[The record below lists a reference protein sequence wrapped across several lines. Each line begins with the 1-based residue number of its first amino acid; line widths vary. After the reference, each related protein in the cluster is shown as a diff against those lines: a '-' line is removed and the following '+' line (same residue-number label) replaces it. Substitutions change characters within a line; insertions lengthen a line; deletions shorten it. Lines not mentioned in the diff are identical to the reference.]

1 MTRVM
6 HTSSSAPTR
15 LIVLGSTGSVGV
27 QTLDTVA
34 HLNALAGPDSPR
46 FEIVGLASA
55 SKRDMLAEQA
65 RIWSVRHTAL
75 FRGEPGD
82 ASFVGENA
90 ADELVRSI
98 DCDMVVQAITGA
110 AGVRSTLTAIELGRD
125 VALANKES
133 LVVAGALVVPRALE
147 RSVRILPVDSEHAAL
162 WQCLECV
169 SPGQSPPFSVPAT
182 VARAVLTASGG
193 PFRTWPLER
202 MANATPEDALAH
214 PTWNMGRKI
223 TIDCATMMN
232 KAFEI
237 VEAHWLFGLEPSRLG
252 VVVHPQSII
261 HAMTEL
267 IDGST
272 IAQLGSPDMRTPIQ
286 QALTAPRRLVGSA
299 PRLSLETLGSLT
311 FEAPDLARYPAL
323 TLAPRIIELGGTAGA
338 IVNAASEAAVE
349 AFLDH
354 RLPFLR
360 IAQLASEALDAIGIS
375 AIRSLEDVLVADSE
389 ARRFVALTI
398 PTLSKA

>member
-1 MTRVM
+1 MAHVM

-15 LIVLGSTGSVGV
+15 LIVLGSTGSIGV
-27 QTLDTVA
+27 QTLEAVA
-34 HLNALAGPDSPR
+34 HLNALPELDSPR
-46 FEIVGLASA
+46 FEIVGIAGA
-55 SKRDMLAEQA
+55 SKRDLLASQA
-65 RIWSVRHTAL
+65 KAWGVRHTAL
-75 FRGEPGD
+75 AQGERAD
-82 ASFVGENA
+82 ASFVGEQA
-90 ADELVRSI
+90 AEELVRRI
-98 DCDMVVQAITGA
+98 DCDMVVQAVTGA

-133 LVVAGALVVPRALE
+133 LVVAGGLVVPRAHE

-169 SPGQSPPFSVPAT
+169 SPGQSPPFSAPAT
-182 VARAVLTASGG
+182 LARAVLTASGG

-261 HAMTEL
+261 HAMAEL

-299 PRLSLETLGSLT
+299 ARLSLEALGSLT
-311 FEAPDLARYPAL
+311 FEAPDLPRFPAL
-323 TLAPRIIELGGTAGA
+323 ALAPRIIELGGTAGA

-349 AFLDH
+349 AFLGH

-375 AIRSLEDVLVADSE
+375 AVRSLEDVLVADSE